1 MKKKIAALL
10 LCAVLSATSFPVTG
24 MAGEFNA
31 ASEDVSQETPDPE
44 ITPTVKPARTP
55 KVTASVVKGLEKPLK
70 FYPGQFYEFKV
81 IGAGTDNK
89 SPVKGAV
96 RWIPLYWSMSS
107 VGDRYNSVWK
117 IGSPVGISTGASYTM
132 YIFFKQ
138 QVYNGKLWIDTET
151 VKSMRTTFKSADLSS
166 SKLPIP
172 SLTSVSNKSKGIVFK
187 WNKVTGCSGYM
198 IYRKTGS
205 GKWTKLATVK
215 GSSTLSYTD
224 RTAKSGNT
232 YTYTVKAYKDSQQ
245 GSYNTIGLKIT
256 RLTAPTLSSLTN
268 TKSGRTNVKWKK
280 VTAASGYQ
288 VQYSTSKNFTNSKR
302 ISTGNSS
309 STALSGLK
317 KGKTYY
323 IRVRACKKSNG
334 ITSYSPWSNTKSIK
348 IKK

>member
-1 MKKKIAALL
+1 M
-10 LCAVLSATSFPVTG
+10 
-24 MAGEFNA
+24 
-31 ASEDVSQETPDPE
+31 
-44 ITPTVKPARTP
+44 
-55 KVTASVVKGLEKPLK
+55 
-70 FYPGQFYEFKV
+70 

-232 YTYTVKAYKDSQQ
+232 YTYTVKAYKDSPAGFLQHHRIEDHPPDNSNPFFPDQ
-245 GSYNTIGLKIT
+245 HQIRQNQCKVEKSYRCI
-256 RLTAPTLSSLTN
+256 
-268 TKSGRTNVKWKK
+268 
-280 VTAASGYQ
+280 
-288 VQYSTSKNFTNSKR
+288 R
-302 ISTGNSS
+302 ISG
-309 STALSGLK
+309 
-317 KGKTYY
+317 
-323 IRVRACKKSNG
+323 
-334 ITSYSPWSNTKSIK
+334 SILYLQK
-348 IKK
+348 FH